1 MTTLDKSL
9 KTKPQFLPLQN
20 ENGNSSTLSGGSLSG
35 SNEMMLS
42 LILHKL
48 GQISVIYRFIVIVV
62 VTIQKAEKWF
72 VVVEKGTW
80 EGY

>member
-1 MTTLDKSL
+1 
-9 KTKPQFLPLQN
+9 
-20 ENGNSSTLSGGSLSG
+20 
-35 SNEMMLS
+35 MLS

-48 GQISVIYRFIVIVV
+48 EQISVIYRFIIIVV

-72 VVVEKGTW
+72 LVVEKGTW

>member
-1 MTTLDKSL
+1 MMTLNKSL
-9 KTKPQFLPLQN
+9 KSKSQFLPLQN

-48 GQISVIYRFIVIVV
+48 EQISVIYRFIIIV

>member
-9 KTKPQFLPLQN
+9 KTKSQFLPLQN

-48 GQISVIYRFIVIVV
+48 EQISVIYRFIIIV
-62 VTIQKAEKWF
+62 VTIQKAKKWF
-72 VVVEKGTW
+72 TVVEKGTW

>member
-62 VTIQKAEKWF
+62 TIQKAEKWF

>member
-9 KTKPQFLPLQN
+9 KTKSQFLPLQN

-48 GQISVIYRFIVIVV
+48 EQISVIYRFIIIV
-62 VTIQKAEKWF
+62 VTIQKAEMWF
-72 VVVEKGTW
+72 TVVEMGTW

>member
-1 MTTLDKSL
+1 MMTLNKSL
-9 KTKPQFLPLQN
+9 KSKSQFLPLQN
-20 ENGNSSTLSGGSLSG
+20 ENGNSITLSGGSLSG

-48 GQISVIYRFIVIVV
+48 EQISVIYRFIIIV

>member
-1 MTTLDKSL
+1 MMTLNKSL
-9 KTKPQFLPLQN
+9 KSKSQFLHLQN

-42 LILHKL
+42 LILRKL
-48 GQISVIYRFIVIVV
+48 EQISVIYRFIIIVV

-72 VVVEKGTW
+72 LVVEKGTW

>member
-1 MTTLDKSL
+1 MMTLNNSL
-9 KTKPQFLPLQN
+9 KSKSQFLPLQN

-48 GQISVIYRFIVIVV
+48 EQISVIYRFIIIV

>member
-9 KTKPQFLPLQN
+9 KTKSQFLPLQN

-48 GQISVIYRFIVIVV
+48 ERISVIYRFIIIV
-62 VTIQKAEKWF
+62 VTIQKAKKWF
-72 VVVEKGTW
+72 TVVEKGTW

>member
-1 MTTLDKSL
+1 
-9 KTKPQFLPLQN
+9 
-20 ENGNSSTLSGGSLSG
+20 
-35 SNEMMLS
+35 MMLS

-48 GQISVIYRFIVIVV
+48 EQISVIYRFIIIV

>member
-9 KTKPQFLPLQN
+9 KTKSQFLPLQN

-48 GQISVIYRFIVIVV
+48 EQISVIYRFIIIV

-72 VVVEKGTW
+72 TVVEKGTW

>member
-9 KTKPQFLPLQN
+9 KTKSQFLPLQN

-35 SNEMMLS
+35 SNEMTLS

-48 GQISVIYRFIVIVV
+48 ERISVIYRFIIIV
-62 VTIQKAEKWF
+62 VTIQKAKKWF
-72 VVVEKGTW
+72 TVVEKGTW